1 MCQPFAISAR
11 RVKGTVRPE
20 ATSRG
25 EPPPTR
31 VHLTGRTDS
40 SSAAPEGAYA
50 DVAVAAVRGSN
61 RTYASLFMRS
71 QIYTAG
77 GAIPAI
83 PTHQLLPCSSLH
95 PVSVIPHSPF
105 FFESWYNV
113 GRTVT
118 LSIIGF
124 LSLIALLRVSGKRT
138 LSKLNV
144 FDFVFVVAVG
154 SIFAASILEK
164 DVTLIEGIA
173 ALATLVGMQI
183 GLAELAARS
192 ELAERIIN
200 GEPALLLSHGRFIPR
215 ALKRERVT
223 EEEVRAAIRAKGVTR
238 VEDVD
243 AVVLEND
250 GTLTVAWTSKESGAK
265 TALVDA
271 KTATGDKP
279 EERRSEADR

>member
-1 MCQPFAISAR
+1 M
-11 RVKGTVRPE
+11 
-20 ATSRG
+20 
-25 EPPPTR
+25 
-31 VHLTGRTDS
+31 
-40 SSAAPEGAYA
+40 
-50 DVAVAAVRGSN
+50 
-61 RTYASLFMRS
+61 
-71 QIYTAG
+71 
-77 GAIPAI
+77 
-83 PTHQLLPCSSLH
+83 
-95 PVSVIPHSPF
+95 IPHAPF
-105 FFESWYNV
+105 FFDGWYNI
-113 GRTVT
+113 GRAIT
-118 LSIIGF
+118 LSVIGF

-154 SIFAASILEK
+154 SVFAASIMEK
-164 DVTLIEGIA
+164 DVTLVEGIA

-215 ALKRERVT
+215 ALKRERIT

-250 GTLTVAWTSKESGAK
+250 GTLTVAWTSKEPEGEK

-271 KTATGDKP
+271 APAAGDKP
-279 EERRSEADR
+279 EERRTAANR